1 MIYYM
6 AEENKQ
12 YEQNLKDFA
21 AFRGKEIVLT
31 MFARNAL
38 YLGLREIT
46 KMVPDRK
53 PISLLPVYNCG
64 DEVGPFQKL
73 GFENHFYAI
82 KSDLGVNTDDLLEKI
97 AAVHPDVVLV
107 THYFGF
113 PQMEIEKIKSV
124 CGENKAFLI
133 EDCAHAFQ
141 SELNNKELGSFGD
154 MAIFSLRKFFNIPD
168 GGTLR
173 INNPDISCPQIRESD
188 SEAAEKSQ
196 KYFCMIQNKE
206 VLPGTI
212 PGEIFKKLDYTLD
225 PLTGERFVAEGG
237 YELGMP
243 SSTKAI
249 LQELSISEELKRRKK
264 IFVELKDSFKKI
276 VHKPDKLLIPSEL
289 ATINPSYFPFL
300 IRDSQKF
307 LSFLRERNV
316 HMGNPFWTNFSCAIH
331 WEDFPDIAGLK
342 NSIYIINLA
351 KNIPEEEQIIFFN
364 ALNDY
369 NCEFPEI

>member
-6 AEENKQ
+6 AKENKQ
-12 YEQNLKDFA
+12 YEQNFKDFA
-21 AFRGKEIVLT
+21 AFKGREMVLT

-38 YLGLREIT
+38 YLGLREII
-46 KMVPDRK
+46 KMAPSRK
-53 PISLLPVYNCG
+53 PIALLPAYNCG
-64 DEVGPFQKL
+64 DEIGPFQKL

-82 KSDLGVNTDDLLEKI
+82 KGDLSVDMDDLFEKKTT
-97 AAVHPDVVLV
+97 VHPDVVLV

-124 CGENKAFLI
+124 CEENKAFLI

-141 SELNNKELGSFGD
+141 SEFNGKELGSFGD

-168 GGTLR
+168 GGALR
-173 INNPDISCPQIRESD
+173 INNPNISCPQTRESD
-188 SEAAEKSQ
+188 GEAAEKSQ
-196 KYFCMIQNKE
+196 KYFRMIQNKE
-206 VLPGTI
+206 VLPGTT
-212 PGEIFKKLDYTLD
+212 PGEIFKKLDYTLN

-243 SSTKAI
+243 SSTKAM
-249 LQELSISEELKRRKK
+249 LQELDISDELKRRKK
-264 IFVELKDSFKKI
+264 MFMELKDNFEKI
-276 VHKPDKLLIPSEL
+276 VQKPDKLLISSEL
-289 ATINPSYFPFL
+289 AAINPSYFPFL
-300 IRDSQKF
+300 VHDSQKF
-307 LSFLRERNV
+307 LSFLRERNI

-331 WEDFPDIAGLK
+331 WEDFPDTAGLK

-351 KNIPEEEQIIFFN
+351 KDIPEQEQIIFFN

-369 NCEFPEI
+369 NREFPEI